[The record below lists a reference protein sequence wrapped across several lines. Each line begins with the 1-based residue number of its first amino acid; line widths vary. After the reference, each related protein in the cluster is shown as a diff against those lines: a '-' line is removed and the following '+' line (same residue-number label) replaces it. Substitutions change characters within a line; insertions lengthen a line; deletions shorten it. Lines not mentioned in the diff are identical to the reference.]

1 MGVYGRSTGA
11 SPGAGKKG
19 STVNDDFSK
28 QAMEQARQ
36 LQEKI
41 MQALADS
48 DKLRESL
55 MERARQSAD
64 ATHQQTK
71 TALDQFDAQ
80 LKAGS
85 EMLQKFMRGGS

>member
-1 MGVYGRSTGA
+1 M
-11 SPGAGKKG
+11 
-19 STVNDDFSK
+19 NDDFSK
-28 QAMEQARQ
+28 QAMEQAKA

-48 DKLRESL
+48 DKLRDSL
-55 MERARQSAD
+55 IEQARQSAD

-71 TALDQFDAQ
+71 AALDQFESQ

-85 EMLQKFMRGGS
+85 EMLAKFMRGGQ